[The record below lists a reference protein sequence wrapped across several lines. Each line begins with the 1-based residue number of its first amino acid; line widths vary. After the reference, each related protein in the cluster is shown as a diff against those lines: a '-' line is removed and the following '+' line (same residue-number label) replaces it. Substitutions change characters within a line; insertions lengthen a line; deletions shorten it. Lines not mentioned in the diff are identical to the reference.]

1 MNLKYNIDIFG
12 IFLSMA
18 CVLHCLLAPIVLLIL
33 PISKNVLFNENI
45 HKVLLLLMIIICG
58 AAFIKGVLKHKK
70 VNILVFFFIGVLI
83 QICGLVLHD
92 IKILDVISLEI
103 LLTFIGSMMI
113 IYGHFLNINNL
124 KNISSNTKCI

>member
-1 MNLKYNIDIFG
+1 
-12 IFLSMA
+12 
-18 CVLHCLLAPIVLLIL
+18 
-33 PISKNVLFNENI
+33 
-45 HKVLLLLMIIICG
+45 MIIICG
-58 AAFIKGVLKHKK
+58 VAFIKGVLKHKK
-70 VNILVFFFIGVLI
+70 VNILVFFFIGVMI